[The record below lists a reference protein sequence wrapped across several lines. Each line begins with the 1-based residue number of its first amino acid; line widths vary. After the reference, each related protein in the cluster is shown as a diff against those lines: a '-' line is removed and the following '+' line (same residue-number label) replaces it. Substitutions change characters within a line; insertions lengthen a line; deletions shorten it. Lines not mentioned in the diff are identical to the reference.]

1 MELPVVD
8 KAEALS
14 RLDGDIE
21 LWEEIREIWLSDV
34 GSLIDSVEGALAARS
49 AEALRRAAH
58 ALKGASANVGAS
70 RVSAAAREVEGSAPG
85 ADWPA
90 LEALVAALR
99 FETETARRELPTA

>member
-1 MELPVVD
+1 MDLPVVD

-14 RLDGDIE
+14 RLDGDLE

-34 GSLIDSVEGALAARS
+34 GSLIESVEAALNSRS

-58 ALKGASANVGAS
+58 ALKGASANVGAT
-70 RVSAAAREVEGSAPG
+70 RVSTKAREVEGSAPG

-99 FETETARRELPTA
+99 LETETARRELPSA